1 MLRLRAEF
9 IEDPEM
15 RLKIL
20 TTIDEMQA
28 MTESTLDFIRQDA
41 ARDPGRPTNINAL
54 AESVAVDF
62 AYIGRP
68 VEFVSGPGVATICR
82 AGAIRRDPSNLIEN
96 AVACGEC
103 ASV

>member
-15 RLKIL
+15 RVKNL

-41 ARDPGRPTNINAL
+41 ARDPGRPTDITAL
-54 AESVAVDF
+54 AESVAVDS

-96 AVACGEC
+96 AVACGER